1 MLFCAHQK
9 RRPQTPFLLVDHFAL
24 WRTLPPFPFSDH
36 APHIGTRAASGMYL
50 CPCLDH
56 IKTLSVCCFGN
67 PFPPNRVSL
76 LSCCAYRFC
85 GSTLF
90 IGPSSCY
97 AFRSH
102 RLRLEAGFPISPER
116 VLCRFTAFAALPF
129 SLDCPPAMLCCSAQ
143 AFRVSSVSRSSF
155 AVTSPDWFRLY
166 IARFP

>member
-76 LSCCAYRFC
+76 LSCCAYRYC

-102 RLRLEAGFPISPER
+102 RLRLEAGFPFPLNGFF
-116 VLCRFTAFAALPF
+116 VALPL
-129 SLDCPPAMLCCSAQ
+129 SRCSP
-143 AFRVSSVSRSSF
+143 FHWTVLLPCFV
-155 AVTSPDWFRLY
+155 VPHRLSEFLPS
-166 IARFP
+166 AGVRLL